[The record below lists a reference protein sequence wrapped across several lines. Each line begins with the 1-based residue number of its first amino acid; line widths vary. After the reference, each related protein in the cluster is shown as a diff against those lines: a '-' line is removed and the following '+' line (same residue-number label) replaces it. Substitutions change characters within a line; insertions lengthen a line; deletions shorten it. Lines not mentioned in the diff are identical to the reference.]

1 MTDDQKQD
9 QELYDAE
16 QLANDIQEIQATD
29 AAEDRA
35 QLLINLQKQLN
46 DVIDTRDEL
55 QTDLNAVNEKNVKLS
70 KKLADLFT
78 QITNVD
84 NDNNAEDAIDD
95 DTITADDLM

>member
-1 MTDDQKQD
+1 MKDDQRQD

-46 DVIDTRDEL
+46 DVIHTRDQL
-55 QTDLNAVNEKNVKLS
+55 QADLNAVNDKNVKLS

-84 NDNNAEDAIDD
+84 NDNDAEDAIDD

>member
-1 MTDDQKQD
+1 MKDDQKQD
-9 QELYDAE
+9 QEIYDAE
-16 QLANDIQEIQATD
+16 QLANDIQEIQGTD

-55 QTDLNAVNEKNVKLS
+55 QESLNEVNAKNVKLS

>member
-1 MTDDQKQD
+1 MDNDQKQD
-9 QELYDAE
+9 QELYNAE
-16 QLANDIQEIQATD
+16 QLANDIQEIQGTD

-46 DVIDTRDEL
+46 DVIDARDEL
-55 QTDLNAVNEKNVKLS
+55 QADLNAVNEKNVKLS

-84 NDNNAEDAIDD
+84 NDNDAEDAIDD

>member
-1 MTDDQKQD
+1 MDNDQKQD

-16 QLANDIQEIQATD
+16 QLANDIQEIQGTD

-46 DVIDTRDEL
+46 DVIDARDEL
-55 QTDLNAVNEKNVKLS
+55 QANLNAVNEKNVKLS

-84 NDNNAEDAIDD
+84 NDNDAEDAIDD

>member
-1 MTDDQKQD
+1 MDNDQKQD
-9 QELYDAE
+9 QELYNAE
-16 QLANDIQEIQATD
+16 QLANDIQEIQGTD

-46 DVIDTRDEL
+46 DVIDARDEL
-55 QTDLNAVNEKNVKLS
+55 QADLNAVNEKNVKLS

-84 NDNNAEDAIDD
+84 NDNDAEDAIDD
-95 DTITADDLM
+95 NTITADDLM

>member
-1 MTDDQKQD
+1 MDNDQKQE
-9 QELYDAE
+9 QELYNAE
-16 QLANDIQEIQATD
+16 QLANDIQEIQGTD

-46 DVIDTRDEL
+46 DVIDARDEL
-55 QTDLNAVNEKNVKLS
+55 QADLNAVNEKNVKLS

-84 NDNNAEDAIDD
+84 NDNDAEDAIDD

>member
-1 MTDDQKQD
+1 MTDEQKQD
-9 QELYDAE
+9 QEIYDAE

-55 QTDLNAVNEKNVKLS
+55 QADLNAVNEKNVKLS

-84 NDNNAEDAIDD
+84 NDNDAEDAIDD

>member
-1 MTDDQKQD
+1 MDNDQKQD

-16 QLANDIQEIQATD
+16 QLANDIQEIQGTD

-46 DVIDTRDEL
+46 DVIDARDEL
-55 QTDLNAVNEKNVKLS
+55 QADLNAVNEKNVKLS

-84 NDNNAEDAIDD
+84 NDNDAEDAIDD
-95 DTITADDLM
+95 DTITAEDLM

>member
-1 MTDDQKQD
+1 MVNDQKQD
-9 QELYDAE
+9 QELYNAE
-16 QLANDIQEIQATD
+16 QLANDIQEIQGTD

-46 DVIDTRDEL
+46 DVIDARDEL
-55 QTDLNAVNEKNVKLS
+55 QADLNATNEKNVKLS

-84 NDNNAEDAIDD
+84 NDNDAEDAIDD
-95 DTITADDLM
+95 ETITADDLM

>member
-55 QTDLNAVNEKNVKLS
+55 QADLNAVNEKNVKLS

-84 NDNNAEDAIDD
+84 NDNDAEDAIDD

>member
-1 MTDDQKQD
+1 MDNDQKQD
-9 QELYDAE
+9 QEIYDAE
-16 QLANDIQEIQATD
+16 QLANDIQEIQGTD

-46 DVIDTRDEL
+46 DVIDARDEL
-55 QTDLNAVNEKNVKLS
+55 QADLNAVNEKNVKLS

-78 QITNVD
+78 QITSVD
-84 NDNNAEDAIDD
+84 NDNDAEDAIDD

>member
-1 MTDDQKQD
+1 MDNDQKQD
-9 QELYDAE
+9 QELYNAE
-16 QLANDIQEIQATD
+16 QLANDIQEIQGTD

-46 DVIDTRDEL
+46 DVIDARDEL
-55 QTDLNAVNEKNVKLS
+55 QADLNAVNEKNVKLS

-84 NDNNAEDAIDD
+84 NDNDAEDAIND
-95 DTITADDLM
+95 DTVTADDLM

>member
-1 MTDDQKQD
+1 MDNDQKQD
-9 QELYDAE
+9 QELYNAE
-16 QLANDIQEIQATD
+16 QLANDIQEIQGTD

-46 DVIDTRDEL
+46 DVIDARDEL
-55 QTDLNAVNEKNVKLS
+55 QANLNAVNEKNVKLS

-84 NDNNAEDAIDD
+84 NDNDAEDAIDD
-95 DTITADDLM
+95 DTVTADDLM

>member
-1 MTDDQKQD
+1 MDNDQKQD
-9 QELYDAE
+9 QELYNAE
-16 QLANDIQEIQATD
+16 QLANDIQEIQGTD

-46 DVIDTRDEL
+46 DVIDARDEL
-55 QTDLNAVNEKNVKLS
+55 QANLNAVNEKNVKLS

-84 NDNNAEDAIDD
+84 NDNDAEDAIDD

>member
-1 MTDDQKQD
+1 MDNDQKQD
-9 QELYDAE
+9 QELYNAE
-16 QLANDIQEIQATD
+16 QLANDIQEIQGTD

-46 DVIDTRDEL
+46 DVIDARDEL
-55 QTDLNAVNEKNVKLS
+55 QADLNAVNEKNVKLS

-84 NDNNAEDAIDD
+84 NDNDAEDAIDD
-95 DTITADDLM
+95 ETITADDLM

>member
-1 MTDDQKQD
+1 MDKDQKQD
-9 QELYDAE
+9 QELYNAE
-16 QLANDIQEIQATD
+16 QLANDIQEIQGTD

-46 DVIDTRDEL
+46 DVIDARDEL
-55 QTDLNAVNEKNVKLS
+55 QADLNAVNEKNVKLS

-84 NDNNAEDAIDD
+84 NDNDAEDAIDD

>member
-1 MTDDQKQD
+1 MDNDQKQE
-9 QELYDAE
+9 QELYNAE
-16 QLANDIQEIQATD
+16 QLANDIQEIQGTD

-46 DVIDTRDEL
+46 DVIDARDEL
-55 QTDLNAVNEKNVKLS
+55 QSDLNAVNEKNVKLS

-84 NDNNAEDAIDD
+84 NDNDAEDAIDD

>member
-1 MTDDQKQD
+1 MDNDQKQD
-9 QELYDAE
+9 QELYNAE
-16 QLANDIQEIQATD
+16 QLANDIQEIQGTD

-46 DVIDTRDEL
+46 DVIDARDEL
-55 QTDLNAVNEKNVKLS
+55 QADLNAVNEKNVKLS

-95 DTITADDLM
+95 DTTTAEDLM

>member
-1 MTDDQKQD
+1 MGNDQKQE
-9 QELYDAE
+9 QELYNAE
-16 QLANDIQEIQATD
+16 QLANDIQEIQGTD

-46 DVIDTRDEL
+46 DVIDARDEL
-55 QTDLNAVNEKNVKLS
+55 QANLNAVNEKNVKLS

-84 NDNNAEDAIDD
+84 NDNDAEDAIDD

>member
-1 MTDDQKQD
+1 MDNDQKQD
-9 QELYDAE
+9 QELYNAE
-16 QLANDIQEIQATD
+16 QLANDIQEIQGTD

-46 DVIDTRDEL
+46 DVIDARDEL
-55 QTDLNAVNEKNVKLS
+55 QADLNVVNEKNVKLS

-84 NDNNAEDAIDD
+84 NDNDAEDAIDD
-95 DTITADDLM
+95 ETITADDLM